1 MQGEPEQ
8 FGALKKEFRDRA
20 KLTVDALAGRVGISD
35 RYVYRIENGG
45 QVPSFDIMCKIVQTL
60 SIPGDLVFYPKEK
73 VTSDLDV
80 EEVIHML
87 YRCDDRS
94 LKIVKAVLRAILGDE

>member
-1 MQGEPEQ
+1 MEN
-8 FGALKKEFRDRA
+8 
-20 KLTVDALAGRVGISD
+20 LTAGIPLDHYLFMPLSSVV

-45 QVPSFDIMCKIVQTL
+45 QIPSFDIMCKIVQTL

-80 EEVIHML
+80 QEVIHML
-87 YRCDDRS
+87 YQCDERS
-94 LKIVKAVLRAILGDE
+94 LKIVKAVLRAILGEE

>member
-1 MQGEPEQ
+1 MQGNPEQ
-8 FGALKKEFRDRA
+8 FGVLEKEFRDRA
-20 KLTVDALAGRVGISD
+20 KITVDALAGRVGITD

-45 QVPSFDIMCKIVQTL
+45 QIPSFDIMCKIVQTL

-80 EEVIHML
+80 QEVIHML
-87 YRCDDRS
+87 YQCDERS
-94 LKIVKAVLRAILGDE
+94 LKIVKAVLRAILGEE

>member
-8 FGALKKEFRDRA
+8 FGALEKEFRDRA

-35 RYVYRIENGG
+35 RYVYRVENGG

-87 YRCDDRS
+87 YRCDERS

>member
-1 MQGEPEQ
+1 MQENPEQ
-8 FGALKKEFRDRA
+8 FGVLEKEFRDRA

-45 QVPSFDIMCKIVQTL
+45 QIPSFDIMCKIVQTL

-73 VTSDLDV
+73 VTNDLDM

-87 YRCDDRS
+87 YQCDERS
-94 LKIVKAVLRAILGDE
+94 LKIVKAVLRVILGEE

>member
-8 FGALKKEFRDRA
+8 FGALEKEFRDRA

-35 RYVYRIENGG
+35 RYVYRVENGG

-60 SIPGDLVFYPKEK
+60 SISGDLVFYPKEK

-87 YRCDDRS
+87 YRCDERS